1 MLIVPTPNDPMAV
14 ARQFVAEHYTS
25 GGDLVLR
32 HHRNTFYRY
41 VGDHWP
47 EDDEHRVS
55 SELWQWLETLTT

>member
-32 HHRNTFYRY
+32 HHRTPSTVR
-41 VGDHWP
+41 
-47 EDDEHRVS
+47 R
-55 SELWQWLETLTT
+55 